1 MTLLSYSQEIMSS
14 DLQPP
19 ILLLD
24 TSFYITSQ
32 LKDEATEQVQVGG
45 GGGIISPVIYILGVF
60 LFFCFSL
67 KGLNITKPKFKDN
80 KENSAIVE

>member
-45 GGGIISPVIYILGVF
+45 GENYFPSNLYSWGVF
-60 LFFCFSL
+60 FL